1 MTTNET
7 QKSRPGQDGYK
18 GRRATNDRST
28 DNVARDGQSI
38 KPTDAENAYFDE
50 PSHGTAADLFL
61 EKFGATTVFD
71 MQGQDV
77 WKLDDNGNYQPFFD
91 ARQKLREI
99 LDAGVKRVK
108 RYRQYE
114 GKSAERTYRLYDA
127 ALKKSGSMGFLRQS
141 VRLAAESLPHRRFPR
156 G

>member
-1 MTTNET
+1 MAEIE
-7 QKSRPGQDGYK
+7 KDRPGQDGQRT
-18 GRRATNDRST
+18 RRVYGDTITN
-28 DNVARDGQSI
+28 NVARDGQSI
-38 KPTDAENAYFDE
+38 KPTDAEQEFFDA

-71 MQGQDV
+71 MQSQDV
-77 WKLDDNGNYQPFFD
+77 WRLAENGDYRPFFD

-99 LDAGVKRVK
+99 LEEGLKRVK

-114 GKSAERTYRLYDA
+114 GKSAERTYRFYDT
-127 ALKKSGSMGFLRQS
+127 ALQKSGSMGFLRQS